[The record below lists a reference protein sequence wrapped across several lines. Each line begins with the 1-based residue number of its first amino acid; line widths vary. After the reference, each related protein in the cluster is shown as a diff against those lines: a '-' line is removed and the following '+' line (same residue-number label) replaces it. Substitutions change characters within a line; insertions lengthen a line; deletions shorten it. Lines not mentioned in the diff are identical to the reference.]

1 MVELGNLNLIIEEDS
16 DGKCVTAEIINF
28 IDLIGTNV
36 IYVTNILYSNG
47 LPKCKKI
54 YMNIDEIDTKLKEN
68 LFRIEHIFF
77 ECTSNRIPE
86 FYKEIRRITT
96 IPITFITNNKDF
108 QLVCRIK
115 IDEFDYAYKAWK
127 ENKNMNMNLR
137 VSRVLGTSFD
147 QNKTSYMIED
157 LKNNWKSN
165 IPELKK
171 SWIRN
176 KKLEDLFGEE
186 DQ

>member
-1 MVELGNLNLIIEEDS
+1 
-16 DGKCVTAEIINF
+16 
-28 IDLIGTNV
+28 
-36 IYVTNILYSNG
+36 
-47 LPKCKKI
+47 
-54 YMNIDEIDTKLKEN
+54 
-68 LFRIEHIFF
+68 
-77 ECTSNRIPE
+77 
-86 FYKEIRRITT
+86 
-96 IPITFITNNKDF
+96 
-108 QLVCRIK
+108 
-115 IDEFDYAYKAWK
+115 
-127 ENKNMNMNLR
+127 MNMNLR

>member
-1 MVELGNLNLIIEEDS
+1 MVELGNLNLIIEEDGNS
-16 DGKCVTAEIINF
+16 KCVTSEIINF
-28 IDLIGTNV
+28 IDLTGVNV

-54 YMNIDEIDTKLKEN
+54 HMNIDEIDTKLKEN

-108 QLVCRIK
+108 IK
-115 IDEFDYAYKAWK
+115 IDEFDYVYNTWK
-127 ENKNMNMNLR
+127 ENENINFGL
-137 VSRVLGTSFD
+137 SFEE
-147 QNKTSYMIED
+147 NKKSYIIED